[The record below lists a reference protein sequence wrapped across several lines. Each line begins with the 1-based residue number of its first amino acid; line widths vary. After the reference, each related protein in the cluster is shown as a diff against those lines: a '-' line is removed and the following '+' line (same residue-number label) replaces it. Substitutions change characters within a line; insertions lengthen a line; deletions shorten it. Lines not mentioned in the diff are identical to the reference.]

1 MKTLNVLSLRSL
13 SKTFLSLCLLL
24 PLSCQDPM
32 EKELTANRPA
42 SYQGVEA
49 WQDLLKDL
57 PLEKTVIVPQKGSI
71 QEAINAAMPGEAM
84 YIEPGIYKEAL
95 TIDKDDIQLI
105 GLEGANGEKVILEN
119 PGGADK
125 GITVSKQVNDVTASN
140 IHLQNFKD
148 NRLNISSQIVQNSAR
163 RKGHFKMKREQLD
176 NKIAH
181 YEFEVRLGKREFDVV
196 RIHRVVREY
205 RPYRP
210 VHTKGEV
217 FMVHGGWQDFDDIF
231 LTAGS
236 DDKNAQTSSPAYLA
250 ANGIDVWGI
259 DLAWTLVPPTT
270 TDFEFMKDWGV
281 ERDIDH
287 TLAAMSIARLIR
299 GLTGQGFGKLNLLG
313 FSYGVGVAYGAA
325 GRETQQHPIFRDIKG
340 IIPVDGVFK
349 YNPADE
355 NFRLSA
361 CAEANTAKAEIDA
374 GNYQNGTGAFL
385 TNFGLL
391 AISDADEDSPL
402 IPGFTNAQAA
412 RFIGTNNAGPDTG
425 TAPYWHFIGGDF
437 NNLLYTD
444 ADRWFQLVASLAP
457 FQPQRTLYEYRAC
470 SCNDEDVS
478 IDDYLNQISVPIL
491 YIGAAGGLG
500 SYGTYPSDMLTAS
513 TDVSTHI
520 ATAEVPA
527 PRALEYGHADLF
539 MADDAADQVWEAL
552 QQWLVNHSSYTM
564 P

>member
-1 MKTLNVLSLRSL
+1 MKNLNELSLRSL
-13 SKTFLSLCLLL
+13 SKIFLSLFLLL
-24 PLSCQDPM
+24 PLSCKDNIQD
-32 EKELTANRPA
+32 ELTGTDPA
-42 SYQGVEA
+42 SYQGEEA
-49 WQDLLKDL
+49 WQDLLEDL
-57 PLEKTVIVPQKGSI
+57 PLEKSVIVQQNSSI
-71 QEAINAAMPGEAM
+71 QEAINAAIPGEVI
-84 YIEPGIYKEAL
+84 YIEPGVYKEAL
-95 TIDKDDIQLI
+95 TIVKDNIQLI
-105 GLEGANGEKVILEN
+105 GLEGASGEKVILEN

-125 GITVSKQVNDVTASN
+125 GILVSKQVNGVGVSN
-140 IHLQNFKD
+140 IQLQKFKD
-148 NRLNISSQIVQNSAR
+148 NRINISSQVAHNSAR
-163 RKGHFKMKREQLD
+163 RKGYFKMKREQLD
-176 NKIAH
+176 NKVAH

-259 DLAWTLVPPTT
+259 DLAWTLVPPET

-281 ERDIDH
+281 ERDVDH

-325 GRETQQHPIFRDIKG
+325 GRETRQHPIFRDIKG

-349 YNPADE
+349 YDPADE

-361 CAEANTAKAEIDA
+361 CAEADGYKAAIDMN
-374 GNYQNGTGAFL
+374 NYQNGTGAFL
-385 TNFGLL
+385 TNFGNL
-391 AISDADEDSPL
+391 AISDAGGDSPL

-412 RFIGTNNAGPDTG
+412 RFVGVNNAGPDTG

-444 ADRWFQLVASLAP
+444 ANRWFQLLSSLAP

-470 SCNDEDVS
+470 ACTDEEVS
-478 IDDYLNQISVPIL
+478 IDDYLDQISVPIL

-500 SYGTYPSDMLTAS
+500 SYGTYTSDNLTAS
-513 TDVSTHI
+513 TDVTTHI
-520 ATAEVPA
+520 ASAEVPV

-539 MADDAADQVWEAL
+539 MGNDADNLVWEEL
-552 QQWLVNHSSYTM
+552 RQWLVGHHGYYL
-564 P
+564 